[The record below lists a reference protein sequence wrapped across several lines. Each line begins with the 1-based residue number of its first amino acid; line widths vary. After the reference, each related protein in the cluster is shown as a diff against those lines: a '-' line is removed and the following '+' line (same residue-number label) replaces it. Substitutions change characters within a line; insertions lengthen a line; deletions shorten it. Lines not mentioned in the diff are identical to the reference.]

1 MAREGIVL
9 VRARVTSLAGMVLT
23 SSKDAADLHRGGFF
37 VNKWLEIGAKHLDIL
52 HVERVHMVATVAM
65 AVVVVKRTGNKCQ
78 RAAADEHSAASS
90 SVILIEQHVFESERA
105 V

>member
-23 SSKDAADLHRGGFF
+23 SSKDAANLHRGGFF

-65 AVVVVKRTGNKCQ
+65 AVVVLARG
-78 RAAADEHSAASS
+78 AASS
-90 SVILIEQHVFESERA
+90 RHGAAYRPIAAEATEC
-105 V
+105 